1 MTLRVE
7 RAPALAELPDDAVV
21 TAADL
26 ARFLGVSTRTIMRS
40 AVPRFYLTP
49 RTPRFRV
56 GDVKHWIAAQ
66 VRGAA

>member
-7 RAPALAELPDDAVV
+7 RGPALAELPDDAVV
-21 TAADL
+21 TVADV
-26 ARFLGVSTRTIMRS
+26 ARFLGVSTRTVMRS

-49 RTPRFRV
+49 RTPRVRV
-56 GDVKHWIAAQ
+56 GDLKRWIAAH